1 MGKIGFVGL
10 GNMGLG
16 MASNLVKKSG
26 QPILGYDVVEVLRDR
41 FAAAGG
47 TLARDGEE
55 IYRDCDVIFLSLP
68 TNEIVKAEIGKIL
81 ETAKAGTI
89 VVDTS
94 SSSPYII
101 RELHQKALD
110 KGLFLLDAPVSGGQ
124 QGANEGTL
132 VIMVG
137 GDREAFDKVKPY
149 LEMMGKTATHMGPS
163 GCGDLAKIANN
174 MMVGIHLSAM
184 GEAFAFATKAG
195 LDPAVLFQAIH
206 GGFAQSAVMVD
217 KVPKILNRDF
227 EPGARIAVHLK
238 DIDNALEAAA
248 HLGLDLPGTKLVKDQ
263 MTWIKEQGLIDQDQA
278 AMVKYY
284 ESSMAAEVKAFQE

>member
-1 MGKIGFVGL
+1 MSKIGFVGL

-16 MASNLVKKSG
+16 MALNLVKKSG
-26 QPILGYDVVEVLRDR
+26 QPVLGYDVVEALRSR
-41 FAAAGG
+41 FAEGG
-47 TLARDGEE
+47 GALAPDGDSL
-55 IYRDCDVIFLSLP
+55 YRDCDVIFLSLP
-68 TNEIVKAEIGKIL
+68 TNEIVRAEITKIL
-81 ETAKAGTI
+81 ETAKAGTVI
-89 VVDTS
+89 VDTS

-101 RELHQKALD
+101 RELHEKALE
-110 KGLFLLDAPVSGGQ
+110 KGLFLLDSPVSGGQ
-124 QGANEGTL
+124 SGANEGTL

-137 GDREAFDKVKPY
+137 GEKEAFDKVEPY
-149 LEMMGKTATHMGPS
+149 LLMMGKAATYMGPS

-248 HLGLDLPGTKLVKDQ
+248 HLKLDLPGTRMVKDQ
-263 MTWIKEQGLIDQDQA
+263 MSWIKAQGLIDEDQG

-284 ESSMAAEVKAFQE
+284 EDAMAVEVKPF